1 MSALK
6 KEQVTPIAD
15 KSTSRARKARSDSYS
30 ARDGATAYAP
40 SAESV
45 RSARKTLGYNAK
57 ERKLAS
63 DLVSRFLVRQND
75 QPSELAGY

>member
-1 MSALK
+1 MSALR
-6 KEQVTPIAD
+6 KEHVTPVAD
-15 KSTSRARKARSDSYS
+15 KSTRRARKARSGGYS
-30 ARDGATAYAP
+30 AADSTTAYAP

-45 RSARKTLGYNAK
+45 RSARKTLGYKTK